1 VETAARNV
9 EARYGAL
16 DVPWGEV
23 HRFRRG
29 EADLPANGFHDPYG
43 VFRMA
48 WFAEADDGR
57 LAVTGG
63 DTYVAAIEFSEPVRA
78 MAVLGYGNSSQPG
91 SPHLADQLQF
101 LARKELRPVWRT
113 REEIEAHL
121 SYRTSFD

>member
-1 VETAARNV
+1 
-9 EARYGAL
+9 
-16 DVPWGEV
+16 
-23 HRFRRG
+23 
-29 EADLPANGFHDPYG
+29 
-43 VFRMA
+43 
-48 WFAEADDGR
+48 
-57 LAVTGG
+57 
-63 DTYVAAIEFSEPVRA
+63 